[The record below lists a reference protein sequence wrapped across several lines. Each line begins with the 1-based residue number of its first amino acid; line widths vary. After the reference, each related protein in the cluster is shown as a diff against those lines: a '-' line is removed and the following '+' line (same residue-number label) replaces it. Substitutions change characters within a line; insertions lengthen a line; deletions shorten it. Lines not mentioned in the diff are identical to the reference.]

1 MKTIHSPAITKAVS
15 PPTGGRRTGLSPALK
30 IKRIVVPVDFSEAGR
45 PALLYAKSFA
55 KLADASLCLVHV
67 MEPIY
72 SGGQIYPGPR
82 IDYVQLDT
90 AAMRERVSREL
101 GSLQSGILRGI
112 KTNFEI
118 REGSAFHEIVT
129 VASDLRADLIIMAT
143 HGYTGLKH
151 IVMGSTTE
159 RVVRHAACPVL
170 VVRSRELA
178 KTKPALRSAKR
189 RANPRKKS

>member
-1 MKTIHSPAITKAVS
+1 M
-15 PPTGGRRTGLSPALK
+15 
-30 IKRIVVPVDFSEAGR
+30 PVDFSEAGL

-72 SGGQIYPGPR
+72 SGRQTYAGPR
-82 IDYVQLDT
+82 IDYIQID
-90 AAMRERVSREL
+90 AAAVRERVSREL
-101 GSLQSGILRGI
+101 GALQSGILHGI

-159 RVVRHAACPVL
+159 RVVRHATCPVL
-170 VVRSRELA
+170 VVRSRQPA
-178 KTKPALRSAKR
+178 KTKPAPRPAKR
-189 RANPRKKS
+189 RANPKKKP